1 MKKTL
6 IALAALA
13 ATSAFAQSS
22 VTLSGA
28 INYGI
33 STSVAGVHGY
43 GGWKGDRNFLNF
55 AVVEDMGGGM
65 KLSANVQAR
74 YNSAN
79 SGTNTGY
86 LNSTTG
92 LAGDS
97 LFEQS
102 ALALDSAVGQV
113 RVGRFTNIIGVAPL
127 HPLEDSG
134 QSTAPHQAANGRHS
148 GQFQYVSPNVA
159 GFQVWALNAQKS
171 QNKFLGAGTGGG
183 YLATNDY
190 SLLESTTASTKVA
203 GSTQRRA
210 NLNAVG
216 LNYTQGP
223 VFAQYY
229 QITDLQGQEQTK
241 IGASYDLGVAKLFAS
256 QFNQKTAVQSSAT
269 AGLAAHKATEIA
281 VTVPYGNFLFT
292 LGQFNANKDMQIGK
306 TDGSTKTSKTGWG
319 ANYSLSKRTT
329 LIYAASTTDKGV
341 AAAVANN
348 GGTVTG
354 RNQFVGIQHNF

>member
-22 VTLSGA
+22 VTISGA
-28 INYGI
+28 INYGV
-33 STSVAGVHGY
+33 TTATTKVHSY

-55 AVVEDMGGGM
+55 AVVEDLGGGM
-65 KLSANVQAR
+65 KISANVQPR

-86 LNSTTG
+86 VNSVTG
-92 LAGDS
+92 AAGDS

-102 ALALDSAVGQV
+102 AVALDSAIGQV

-127 HPLEDSG
+127 HPLEDAA
-134 QSTAPHQAANGRHS
+134 QSTASHQAANGRHS
-148 GQFQYVSPNVA
+148 AQFQYVSPA
-159 GFQVWALNAQKS
+159 IMGAQVWVLNSQKS
-171 QNKFLGAGTGGG
+171 QNKYMGAGTGAG
-183 YLATNDY
+183 YLVTNDV
-190 SLLESTTASTKVA
+190 SLLDTAA
-203 GSTQRRA
+203 NRIGTQRRA
-210 NLNAVG
+210 NLSAVG
-216 LNYTQGP
+216 INYNNGP

-229 QITDLQGQEQTK
+229 QITDMQGQEQTK

-269 AGLAAHKATEIA
+269 AGLAAHKATELA
-281 VTVPYGNFLFT
+281 ATVPYGNFLFT
-292 LGQFNANKDMQIGK
+292 LGMFNADKDLKIGT

-319 ANYSLSKRTT
+319 ATYNLSKRTQ
-329 LIYAASTTDKGV
+329 LIYAASTTEKGV
-341 AAAVANN
+341 AAATANN
-348 GGTVTG
+348 GGLVTG
-354 RNQFVGIQHNF
+354 NNQFVGIQHNF